1 MILDFIWSL
10 AENNLFV
17 ISLAVFI
24 GILFGRI
31 DFLTLIGK
39 LVKRKEMKGFSFG
52 LSGALFV
59 GLVLGHIGVDVPGV
73 YFEISL
79 ALFVAAVGLMASK
92 DIGGIVKAHGVKFI
106 IAGFLM
112 ATVAATLTFLGA
124 RGFAGAGVVDPRY
137 IEGVFTGALT
147 SSPGLGA
154 QVEGVA
160 EEVEESIGIGYSIAY
175 PFGVIMIIVLEEAW
189 PKLRNIDM
197 EEERKKF
204 KESIKEVKTSTKERI
219 TKDSVTFSVGGF
231 VLAVVIGGILGEI
244 PIPLGP
250 FGTATLGITGGIL
263 PAALLLGYVG
273 KIGPIKTRMSHDV
286 LSGIR
291 SLTLAFFL
299 AVVGI
304 RSGGDFAGAVVE
316 AGPIL
321 IVITFI
327 VGLGTMAAGMF
338 ILRGIWKLDWIVTS
352 GALTGGMTST
362 PGLGAAIRATKT
374 EDVGAGY
381 GSTYPFALLGMVIF
395 ARILRLIL

>member
-1 MILDFIWSL
+1 MTSAVLDFIWSL
-10 AENNLFV
+10 LENNLFV

-24 GILFGRI
+24 GILLGRI
-31 DFLTLIGK
+31 DI
-39 LVKRKEMKGFSFG
+39 KGFSFG

-59 GLVLGHIGVDVPGV
+59 GLALGHFGVEVPGT
-73 YFEISL
+73 YFTISL
-79 ALFVAAVGLMASK
+79 ALFVAAVGLMAAK
-92 DIGGIVKAHGVKFI
+92 DIGGIIKAHGFKFI

-112 ATVAATLTFLGA
+112 AAVAAILTFIGA
-124 RGFAGAGVVDPRY
+124 RGLAGIGVVDPRY

-154 QVEGVA
+154 QLEGVTGD
-160 EEVEESIGIGYSIAY
+160 VGDSITIGYSVAY
-175 PFGVIMIIVLEEAW
+175 PFGVLMIIVFEEIW
-189 PKLRNIDM
+189 PKIRNIDL

-204 KESIKEVKTSTKERI
+204 KQSIEDIGGETSDKVDR
-219 TKDSVTFSVGGF
+219 DAVTFSVGGF
-231 VLAVVIGGILGEI
+231 VLAVVVGGILGEI

-250 FGTATLGITGGIL
+250 FGSVTLGITGGIL
-263 PAALLLGYVG
+263 PAALALGYIG

-291 SLTLAFFL
+291 SLTLAIFL

-304 RSGGDFAGAVVE
+304 DGGEGFAEAVYS
-316 AGPIL
+316 AGPVL
-321 IVITFI
+321 IVITLI
-327 VGLGTMAAGMF
+327 VGLGTIAVGVLL
-338 ILRGIWKLDWIVTS
+338 LRGFWNLDWIVTS

-362 PGLGAAIRATKT
+362 PGLGAAIKATGT

-395 ARILRLIL
+395 ARILRLVL